1 MENERGLSAIEFAL
15 IVPLFVIGFVMTAD
29 IGLAA
34 HQRMTIDHVLRA
46 GAQSAMMDPGAS
58 TVQTVLE
65 TVAGDTFAIGS
76 STPSGGKPP
85 LTFTIERYCV
95 CPSNQGAKVL
105 CSTICTGTA
114 PATLAFY
121 SLSGSST
128 YTGMLIPNL
137 RFSPTLEVEV
147 R

>member
-1 MENERGLSAIEFAL
+1 
-15 IVPLFVIGFVMTAD
+15 
-29 IGLAA
+29 
-34 HQRMTIDHVLRA
+34 
-46 GAQSAMMDPGAS
+46 MMDPGVS

-65 TVAGDTFAIGS
+65 TVAADTFAIGS
-76 STPSGGKPP
+76 STSSDGKPP

-95 CPSNQGAKVL
+95 CPSNQGDKVL

-121 SLSGSST
+121 SLSASST

-137 RFSPTLEVEV
+137 RFSPTVEVEV